1 MANTKEN
8 TQENTNTQEFTLAN
22 FSDDF
27 NKKFEVQEVGT
38 GAVVRES
45 TTAETNTLFNAVNG
59 GAESCKVL
67 VDKDAIDVINIV
79 VTSTD
84 VHENK
89 DDEESPLVNKP
100 VAHFFTSDGKHYS
113 SLSNGIIRTV
123 RNLLGCGI
131 TPTKETP
138 LKIKFVSR
146 ETKRGTAF
154 VFELV

>member
-1 MANTKEN
+1 MANTN
-8 TQENTNTQEFTLAN
+8 ENTNTQEFTLAN

-27 NKKFEVQEVGT
+27 NKKFEVQEAGT

-67 VDKDAIDVINIV
+67 VDKDAIDVVNIV

-84 VHENK
+84 VHEDK

-131 TPTKETP
+131 TPTKDSP

>member
-1 MANTKEN
+1 MA
-8 TQENTNTQEFTLAN
+8 NTNTQEFTLEK

-27 NKKFEVQEVGT
+27 NKKFEVQEAGA

-45 TTAETNTLFNAVNG
+45 TTAETSTLFNAVNG

-67 VDKDAIDVINIV
+67 VDKDAIDVVNIV

-89 DDEESPLVNKP
+89 DDEESPIVNKP

-138 LKIKFVSR
+138 LKIKFISR
-146 ETKRGTAF
+146 ETKRGTAY

>member
-1 MANTKEN
+1 MPNTKEN
-8 TQENTNTQEFTLAN
+8 TNAQEFTLAN

-27 NKKFEVQEVGT
+27 NQKFEVKEAGK

-67 VDKDAIDVINIV
+67 VDKDAIDVVNIV

-100 VAHFFTSDGKHYS
+100 VAHFFTVDGKHYS

-131 TPTKETP
+131 TPTKEAP

-146 ETKRGTAF
+146 ETKRGVAF

>member
-1 MANTKEN
+1 MANTN
-8 TQENTNTQEFTLAN
+8 ENTNAQEFTLAK

-27 NKKFEVQEVGT
+27 NKKFEVQEAGT

-67 VDKDAIDVINIV
+67 VDKDAIDVVNIV

-84 VHENK
+84 VHEVK

-100 VAHFFTSDGKHYS
+100 VAHFFTSDGRHYS

-131 TPTKETP
+131 TPTKDSP